1 MTVLDFAAPRAR
13 HYAPPAAPWSHDL
26 PPHDAPLRADATLAF
41 LVEGLDSLA
50 HGVAL
55 LDADARLMFANVAAR
70 ALFAKAGWQTVG
82 DALRSPRPAIDD
94 AWCSALRQVVSQ
106 RRRLLF
112 ELVCDDA
119 TQYVAL
125 SPVTVDG
132 VARVFVTC
140 GRREL
145 CGQPELQLYAT
156 RRGLTG
162 AENQV
167 LCKLAVGLQPAQIAQ
182 AHGVALS
189 TVLTQVAAVRAKTMS
204 ASIKHLLATLSRLP
218 PLRPLLG

>member
-1 MTVLDFAAPRAR
+1 MNVLEFSPRAGA
-13 HYAPPAAPWSHDL
+13 HPHPGWMYSPPAPAAE
-26 PPHDAPLRADATLAF
+26 PPADTWMSL
-41 LVEGLDSLA
+41 LVEGLDHLA

-55 LDADARLMFANVAAR
+55 LGVDSSVHYANQAAR
-70 ALFAKAGWQTVG
+70 ALFRQAGWQC
-82 DALRSPRPAIDD
+82 DERQLRSPRAGEGE
-94 AWCSALRQVVSQ
+94 AWRGALRQVAQ
-106 RRRLLF
+106 QGRRQLY
-112 ELVCDDA
+112 ELACDQA
-119 TQYVAL
+119 LHYIALAPVAAGGRTL
-125 SPVTVDG
+125 
-132 VARVFVTC
+132 VFVTC

-145 CGQPELQLYAT
+145 CGQPELQMYAT

-167 LCKLAVGLQPAQIAQ
+167 LVKLAGGLKPAQIAE

-204 ASIKHLLATLSRLP
+204 ASIRHLLGTLSRLP